1 MYLHL
6 HEPITLSLFGA
17 LGPKVVLK
25 YVALGFPASRQQQS
39 LRISSSQVSVKT
51 NEVQVGESL
60 NQSEF
65 FQMITSNAWYA
76 KSWTEIL

>member
-17 LGPKVVLK
+17 SCPEVVLK